1 MTTMRD
7 VLGMCEAAKA
17 EKTTDPRVDS
27 DRMADAFDAIDKLM
41 AVLDKLSDE
50 PTPKEFFAVAVAADR
65 LSVAA
70 RAAAGK

>member
-17 EKTTDPRVDS
+17 AKATGVDP
-27 DRMADAFDAIDKLM
+27 DRLAAAAEALDKLM
-41 AVLDKLSDE
+41 GVLEELSDD
-50 PTPKEFFAVAVAADR
+50 PTPKEFFAVAVAADK